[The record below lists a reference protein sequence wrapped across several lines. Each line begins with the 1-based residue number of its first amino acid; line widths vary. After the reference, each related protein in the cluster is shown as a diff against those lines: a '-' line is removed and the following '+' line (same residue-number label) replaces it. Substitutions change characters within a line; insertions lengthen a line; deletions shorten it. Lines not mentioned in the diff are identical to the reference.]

1 MSGYSILITP
11 IWESAM
17 LTPQAIKDQDFQVK
31 FRGYDAI
38 EVKAFLELLAEDFFE
53 LTEQN
58 RIQSE
63 EIESLR
69 SDMEFLR
76 QEKESLAAEVRLG
89 RENAEGIQSQIDQ
102 GLKHKDEEI
111 SQLRIVA
118 EEAEA
123 RALSESDD
131 NLSLRNKVNELEA
144 RLAGDAGTS
153 IQEKA
158 EMERLRSKI
167 EMLEEQNRELKQ
179 QGLDFKTT
187 ILAAQKFADSL
198 RRSSEEE
205 AERLMEKARAD
216 VQRYRTEANAEL
228 ARLPKEI
235 EKLHQQRMKVREE
248 LRAMLQSYLEGL
260 EIFPDKELS
269 EKEDDL
275 SDLFQSIL
283 LPDDDSP
290 ALDDI
295 ASIDMDLS

>member
-1 MSGYSILITP
+1 MSGYSILKTP
-11 IWESAM
+11 ILESAM
-17 LTPQAIKDQDFQVK
+17 LTPQAIKDQDFQIK

-58 RIQSE
+58 RIHSE

-111 SQLRIVA
+111 SQLRVVA

-123 RALSESDD
+123 RAASQNDE
-131 NLSLRNKVNELEA
+131 NFSLRNKVNELEA

-153 IQEKA
+153 IMEKA
-158 EMERLRSKI
+158 EIEKLRSKI
-167 EMLEEQNRELKQ
+167 EVLEEQNKELKQ

-248 LRAMLQSYLEGL
+248 LRAMLQSYLEAL
-260 EIFPDKELS
+260 EIFPDRELS

-283 LPDDDSP
+283 LPDGDST

-295 ASIDMDLS
+295 ANIDMDLS

>member
-1 MSGYSILITP
+1 
-11 IWESAM
+11 M
-17 LTPQAIKDQDFQVK
+17 LTPQAIKDQDFQIK

-58 RIQSE
+58 RIHSE

-111 SQLRIVA
+111 SQLRVVA

-123 RALSESDD
+123 RAASQNDE
-131 NLSLRNKVNELEA
+131 NFSLRNKLSELEA

-153 IQEKA
+153 IMEKA
-158 EMERLRSKI
+158 EIEKLRSKI
-167 EMLEEQNRELKQ
+167 EVLEEQNKELKQ

-235 EKLHQQRMKVREE
+235 EKLHQQRIKVREE
-248 LRAMLQSYLEGL
+248 LRAMLQSYLEAL

-269 EKEDDL
+269 EREDDL

-295 ASIDMDLS
+295 ANIDMDLS